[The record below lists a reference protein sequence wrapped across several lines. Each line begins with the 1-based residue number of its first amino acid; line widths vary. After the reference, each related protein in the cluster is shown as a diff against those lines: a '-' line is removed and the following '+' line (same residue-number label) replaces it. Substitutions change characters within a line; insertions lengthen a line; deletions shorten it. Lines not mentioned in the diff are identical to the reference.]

1 VASITFKPVGVEA
14 PLGPVPADPDLAAEP
29 GSILQRALAARV
41 AMDHTCGG
49 MAACA
54 TCHCY
59 VVGGAATIPPPAA
72 DELAMLER
80 AIDRRPDSRLACQAV
95 PDGSADVVVE
105 LPPEHAE

>member
-1 VASITFKPVGVEA
+1 MATIKFLPSGVAASLAPVA
-14 PLGPVPADPDLAAEP
+14 ADPDLAAEP
-29 GSILQRALAARV
+29 GSILRRALAAGV

-59 VVGGAATIPPPAA
+59 VTGGAATIPPPAA

-80 AIDRRPDSRLACQAV
+80 AVARRPESRLACQAV

-105 LPPEHAE
+105 LPPEPAE